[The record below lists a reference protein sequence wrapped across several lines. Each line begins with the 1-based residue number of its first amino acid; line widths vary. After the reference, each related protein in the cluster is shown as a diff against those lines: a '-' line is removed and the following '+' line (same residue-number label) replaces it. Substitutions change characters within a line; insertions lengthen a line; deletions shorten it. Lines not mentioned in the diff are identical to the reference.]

1 MWRVCRRRARKLGKA
16 QSVIT
21 YSIRR
26 MEGQTGLLLFDRSH
40 AGPKLTSA
48 GSALLPRA
56 RLLIDNLEDFHL
68 NAKSCA
74 DGIEANVSIV
84 VNEFADMELVIRAL
98 QAMHERYPVVN
109 VKLLLRPFGEDI
121 ELLRSGAVQLGV
133 IPEINSIGNEFDA
146 RQIAEHQLVAVA
158 APTHPLAKIT
168 TPLNLE
174 QLRGHV
180 QIVWGRESAS
190 LVPPILAFT
199 HSILGTSLI

>member
-1 MWRVCRRRARKLGKA
+1 M
-16 QSVIT
+16 
-21 YSIRR
+21 
-26 MEGQTGLLLFDRSH
+26 
-40 AGPKLTSA
+40 
-48 GSALLPRA
+48 
-56 RLLIDNLEDFHL
+56 
-68 NAKSCA
+68 
-74 DGIEANVSIV
+74 
-84 VNEFADMELVIRAL
+84 
-98 QAMHERYPVVN
+98 
-109 VKLLLRPFGEDI
+109 
-121 ELLRSGAVQLGV
+121 QLGV

-190 LVPPILAFT
+190 FRPTRSWRST